1 MAMTDPGIPEGQ
13 NPPPPRPADGTTGRV
28 EAAETTD
35 GPYLTARWRPD
46 TYGGSVIGRP
56 VAGRRI
62 RRGCWLLMI
71 VLLLI
76 CCVLS
81 AWLTDSILDL
91 RAITTGG

>member
-1 MAMTDPGIPEGQ
+1 MSGPF
-13 NPPPPRPADGTTGRV
+13 GTTGDRTPAPRWQPDV
-28 EAAETTD
+28 HR
-35 GPYLTARWRPD
+35 GPAPH
-46 TYGGSVIGRP
+46 RP
-56 VAGRRI
+56 VAARRV
-62 RRGCWLLMI
+62 RRGCWLLVV

>member
-1 MAMTDPGIPEGQ
+1 
-13 NPPPPRPADGTTGRV
+13 
-28 EAAETTD
+28 
-35 GPYLTARWRPD
+35 
-46 TYGGSVIGRP
+46 

-62 RRGCWLLMI
+62 RSGCWLLVV

-91 RAITTGG
+91 RTITTGG

>member
-1 MAMTDPGIPEGQ
+1 MTDLGASDRSGPNGSRPLDAEIGTGETSAETGARPSASRWQPDRYE
-13 NPPPPRPADGTTGRV
+13 RPA
-28 EAAETTD
+28 
-35 GPYLTARWRPD
+35 LH
-46 TYGGSVIGRP
+46 RP
-56 VAGRRI
+56 VAARRV
-62 RRGCWLLMI
+62 RRGCWLLVV